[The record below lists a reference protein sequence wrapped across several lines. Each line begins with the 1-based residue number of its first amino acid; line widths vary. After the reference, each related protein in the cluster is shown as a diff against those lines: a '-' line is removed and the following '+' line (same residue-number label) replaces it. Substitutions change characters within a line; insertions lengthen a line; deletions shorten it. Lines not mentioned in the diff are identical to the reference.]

1 MRKYLHKCNPY
12 EKILAE
18 GKLLL
23 PNPPPLQ
30 IRPDSSNPFMLD
42 ALMDKK
48 RIDFGRNSDSPKTP
62 ISSKLGINH
71 HVH

>member
-48 RIDFGRNSDSPKTP
+48 RIDFGRNSDSPKKS
-62 ISSKLGINH
+62 ISAKLGINH